1 MPGLPP
7 HSETQLHLSGK
18 IMYRLLKHFIFMLAA
33 GALSAS
39 AQAAELS
46 PDVLARNVTNDVL
59 RIVRHDKEI
68 ANGNAAKVNI
78 LVEQKI
84 LPLFDFRHMAQL
96 AVAKH
101 WPKATP
107 EQQESLTNQFRAML
121 VRTYASSLTS
131 VADYKIEFKPFRAS
145 PGDSDVTVSTEVSK
159 PGAPPIPIDYR
170 LEKASDNGW
179 KVFDVIVDNVSL
191 VTVYRNSFN
200 SEVRK
205 GGIDGLI
212 AALERRNKK
221 P

>member
-1 MPGLPP
+1 M
-7 HSETQLHLSGK
+7 HSMLKYLLS
-18 IMYRLLKHFIFMLAA
+18 LLAA
-33 GALSAS
+33 GCLALPAM
-39 AQAAELS
+39 AAELG
-46 PDVLARNVTNDVL
+46 PDALARNVTNDVL
-59 RIVRHDKEI
+59 QIVRQDKDI
-68 ANGNAAKVNI
+68 ANGNTAKVNA

-84 LPLFDFRHMAQL
+84 LPLFDFKHMTQL
-96 AVAKH
+96 AVGKH
-101 WPKATP
+101 WPRATP
-107 EQQESLTNQFRAML
+107 AQQESLTEQFRVML

-145 PGDSDVTVSTEVSK
+145 PTDSDVTVSTEVSK

-170 LEKASDNGW
+170 LEKNSGNGW
-179 KVFDVIVDNVSL
+179 KVFDVVVDNVSL

-212 AALERRNKK
+212 TALSRRNNR

>member
-1 MPGLPP
+1 
-7 HSETQLHLSGK
+7 
-18 IMYRLLKHFIFMLAA
+18 MYRLLKLFLFMLVT
-33 GALSAS
+33 GWLSVS
-39 AQAAELS
+39 VQAAEIG
-46 PDVLARNVTNDVL
+46 PDILARNVTNDVL
-59 RIVRHDKEI
+59 RIVRQDKDI
-68 ANGNAAKVNI
+68 ANGNTAKVNA

-84 LPLFDFRHMAQL
+84 LPLFDFKHMTQL

-101 WPKATP
+101 WPRATP
-107 EQQESLTNQFRAML
+107 EQQESLTNQFRTML

-170 LEKASDNGW
+170 LEKTDHNGW

-205 GGIDGLI
+205 GGVDGLI
-212 AALERRNKK
+212 SALERRNNR